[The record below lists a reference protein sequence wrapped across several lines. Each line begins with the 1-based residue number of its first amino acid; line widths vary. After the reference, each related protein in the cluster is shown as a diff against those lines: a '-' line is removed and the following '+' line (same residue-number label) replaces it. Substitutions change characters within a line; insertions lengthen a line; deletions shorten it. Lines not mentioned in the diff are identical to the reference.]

1 MEELTVGE
9 VLLVPLLLLNAPFPV
24 EDDKEIFGTTK
35 GSRRGC
41 SPLLRRLR
49 CCCCG
54 VGLDVV
60 VRATSPLPPA
70 AAATPSPGPIP
81 AGHHEGMDDAV
92 VVPARR

>member
-1 MEELTVGE
+1 VEELTVEE
-9 VLLVPLLLLNAPFPV
+9 VLLVPLQLLNDPFPV
-24 EDDKEIFGTTK
+24 EDGREIFGTTK

-54 VGLDVV
+54 VGFDVV
-60 VRATSPLPPA
+60 VRAAPA

-81 AGHHEGMDDAV
+81 AGHHDGMDDAV
-92 VVPARR
+92 VVPVRK